1 MRRLHQTKHQ
11 HVQTLYSGTFL
22 CISMYSC
29 AKPWSFLWK
38 TCVYLH
44 TKTNR
49 SAICYPYATNGIAT
63 RITVNHHA
71 CPFPLPR
78 YKPEVYNRCHSTLS
92 PPGLVHSCRM
102 KVFLSLL
109 AAVAVCYAAE
119 ITEDEG
125 VLVLTTDNFDDAIA
139 DNQHILVEFCK
150 LSFVNVVKSFRY
162 TRSFPSTTNR
172 DTWFSY
178 ASR

>member
-1 MRRLHQTKHQ
+1 
-11 HVQTLYSGTFL
+11 
-22 CISMYSC
+22 
-29 AKPWSFLWK
+29 
-38 TCVYLH
+38 
-44 TKTNR
+44 
-49 SAICYPYATNGIAT
+49 
-63 RITVNHHA
+63 
-71 CPFPLPR
+71 
-78 YKPEVYNRCHSTLS
+78 
-92 PPGLVHSCRM
+92 M